1 MYGWQGGRKLAL
13 IMRQSRLSGFW
24 VGYPVLSDDMGL
36 IMGMSQTSSGTVP
49 AWLGMYFLPL
59 FAVIPLLA

>member
-1 MYGWQGGRKLAL
+1 
-13 IMRQSRLSGFW
+13 MRQSRLSGFW